1 MSVQSLVPRAEGPL
15 SPRAT
20 TTEQHPHPRPQLEKA
35 PVLQRAPSPPPHTH
49 AQRGR
54 RGWPSPSAPRN
65 NKGTHSRAR
74 LWPRGGAGQA
84 RLSAEVTKCTRSR
97 ARLCG
102 PVDSG
107 LPSSSDREIFQAR
120 ILARISIPYCGGS
133 SQRRECTCTQCVS
146 CPAGVFFTAQAPE
159 KRRKGRTA
167 LDQWHLAL
175 CSDTCISSSKQ
186 LDEVHFYPRFTDEDP
201 GVQSDFPDVTW
212 LLSSSLRFKHGSVYC
227 RRRLGVH
234 CILT

>member
-1 MSVQSLVPRAEGPL
+1 MSVQSLVPRAEEPL

-120 ILARISIPYCGGS
+120 ILARVSIPYCGGS

-159 KRRKGRTA
+159 KRGAEEERPWINGIWRCAQTRAFHLQNSSMRYIFIPVLQMRT
-167 LDQWHLAL
+167 LEF
-175 CSDTCISSSKQ
+175 K
-186 LDEVHFYPRFTDEDP
+186 
-201 GVQSDFPDVTW
+201 VT
-212 LLSSSLRFKHGSVYC
+212 SPMSHGY
-227 RRRLGVH
+227 
-234 CILT
+234 